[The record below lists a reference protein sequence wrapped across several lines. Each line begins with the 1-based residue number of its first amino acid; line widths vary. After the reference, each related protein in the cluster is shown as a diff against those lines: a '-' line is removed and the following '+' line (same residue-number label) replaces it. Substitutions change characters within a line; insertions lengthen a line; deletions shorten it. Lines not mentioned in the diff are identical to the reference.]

1 MESRKY
7 YKMTIGNKQYRL
19 NILGC
24 RINDLLI
31 RTPGFVEQTKLFKT
45 ETMFWLVMKNLVTNS
60 AWNSF
65 YIANKL
71 KKYENK

>member
-1 MESRKY
+1 MNKVDC
-7 YKMTIGNKQYRL
+7 NKQHRL
-19 NILGC
+19 YILGA

-45 ETMFWLVMKNLVTNS
+45 ETMFWLIMNDSVSDNK
-60 AWNSF
+60 WDIF